1 MRTIHGS
8 YTASSV
14 GVMDV
19 VNEISLVFIQ
29 ESQVWSIGL
38 INKQMLIIYKVVAL
52 FDYFNVTNA
61 PAYLDRQKFA
71 VTPPVVKPKA
81 PKRRSKSTKSA
92 CVRTGEVHS
101 SSKIRLLPILSCRTH
116 DHSHW

>member
-52 FDYFNVTNA
+52 FDCFHVTNA

-71 VTPPVVKPKA
+71 VTPSVVKPKA
-81 PKRRSKSTKSA
+81 PKRRSKSISALITHCEKLAAKSPLKLPP
-92 CVRTGEVHS
+92 
-101 SSKIRLLPILSCRTH
+101 KIALRKISG
-116 DHSHW
+116 